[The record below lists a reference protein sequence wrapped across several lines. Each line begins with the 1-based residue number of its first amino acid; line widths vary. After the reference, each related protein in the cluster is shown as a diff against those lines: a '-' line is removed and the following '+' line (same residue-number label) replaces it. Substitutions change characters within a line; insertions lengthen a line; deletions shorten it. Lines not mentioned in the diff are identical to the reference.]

1 MHFLVFGFGFGV
13 WSMGIGLVHKWRCGK
28 NRGPKAWRW
37 KNWVIVRG
45 LERMAPEIE
54 VQECKY
60 NLVCRKC

>member
-28 NRGPKAWRW
+28 NRGLEAWRW

-54 VQECKY
+54 VQECK
-60 NLVCRKC
+60 